1 MVNEVTLIGRLGQ
14 HPESQTT
21 PGGIAVAK
29 FSLATDE
36 NYKQNGEWQKKTNW
50 IDVVAW
56 RGLADKLTEQAQKG
70 TLLYVKGKIVK
81 RSYQKDDEKRYV
93 TEVVASYIR
102 VLAKGKTENTP
113 PPPPS
118 PQSNSALN
126 TTVVGD
132 IETVLTRDDDLPF

>member
-56 RGLADKLTEQAQKG
+56 RGLADKLTDQAQKG

-81 RSYQKDDEKRYV
+81 RSYVKNDETRYA

-102 VLAKGKTENTP
+102 VLAKGRSREGYL
-113 PPPPS
+113 PS
-118 PQSNSALN
+118 EGDAPAASAPQVPTASASD
-126 TTVVGD
+126 GA
-132 IETVLTRDDDLPF
+132 DLPF